1 MFCFTSFRPRR
12 PEVGEGE
19 AAAWEARFHRERAA
33 RREAELLLQEKSRDL
48 YASNQQL
55 TQSLKDLASAVESAE
70 QANRAKSQFLANMS
84 HEIRTPMNT
93 IIGMSYLC
101 LQEELGDKSRK
112 YVSMVNRSARD
123 LLTVINDILDF
134 SKIEANKFDL
144 EVVPFSLQESLERV
158 DSICGHQ
165 AREKGVQFETRIGAG
180 VPRSFAGDPTRLGQV
195 LINLVGNA
203 VKFTARGRISVE
215 VVPAHV
221 DEASAE
227 LEFRVRDTGE
237 GISEEHLE
245 RIFEA
250 FSQADV
256 SNTRRYGGTG
266 LGLSI
271 SKRLVELMGGRI
283 WAESRP
289 GLGSCFS
296 FTTRF
301 ARAPETHLPSTAR
314 QDGDAVAAACAR
326 LSGARILVAEDNEF
340 NQVLIEE
347 LLQRCGAITTVCASG
362 REALEVLQRA
372 QFDIV
377 LMDMQMPDMDGI
389 EATVRL
395 RAMPEFA
402 ALPIVAMTANAMA
415 EDRKRCLAAGMNDF
429 ETKPI
434 DPNRMYLTLAKW
446 VAKAPPPGAS
456 AAGAPQLT

>member
-1 MFCFTSFRPRR
+1 MCCSTSFRPRR

-48 YASNQQL
+48 YAANQQL
-55 TQSLKDLASAVESAE
+55 TQSLMDLASAVESAE

-101 LQEELGDKSRK
+101 LQEELGEKSRK

-134 SKIEANKFDL
+134 SKIEVNKVEL
-144 EVVPFSLQESLERV
+144 EVVPFSLQESLDRV
-158 DSICGHQ
+158 DSICGHL
-165 AREKGVQFETRIGAG
+165 ARQKGVQFETRIAAG
-180 VPRSFAGDPTRLGQV
+180 VPLVSAGDPLRLGQV

-221 DEASAE
+221 DDEIAE
-227 LEFRVRDTGE
+227 LEFRVSDTGD

-256 SNTRRYGGTG
+256 SNARRYGGTG
-266 LGLSI
+266 LGLTI
-271 SKRLVELMGGRI
+271 SKRLVELMGGRM

-289 GLGSCFS
+289 GLGSRFS
-296 FTTRF
+296 FTARF
-301 ARAPETHLPSTAR
+301 ARAPETPRPAITR
-314 QDGDAVAAACAR
+314 QGADAVAAACAQ

-347 LLQRCGAITTVCASG
+347 LLQRCGASTTVCASG
-362 REALEVLQRA
+362 REVLEVLRHER
-372 QFDIV
+372 FDLV
-377 LMDMQMPDMDGI
+377 LMDMQMPDMDGV

-402 ALPIVAMTANAMA
+402 ALPIIAMTANAMA
-415 EDRKRCLAAGMNDF
+415 DDRERCLAAGMNDF
-429 ETKPI
+429 ETKPV

-446 VAKAPPPGAS
+446 VAKAPLT
-456 AAGAPQLT
+456 APRLPAIPS

>member
-1 MFCFTSFRPRR
+1 MSCSTSCRPRR
-12 PEVGEGE
+12 TEVGEGE
-19 AAAWEARFHRERAA
+19 SSAWEARFHRERAA

-55 TQSLKDLASAVESAE
+55 TQSLIELASAVESAE

-101 LQEELGDKSRK
+101 LQEELGEKSRK
-112 YVSMVNRSARD
+112 YVSMVHRSARD

-134 SKIEANKFDL
+134 SKIEVNKIEL
-144 EVVPFSLQESLERV
+144 EVVPFSLQESLDRV
-158 DSICGHQ
+158 DSICGHM
-165 AREKGVQFETRIGAG
+165 ARQKGLQFETRIAAG
-180 VPRSFAGDPTRLGQV
+180 VPLISAGDPLRLGQV

-221 DEASAE
+221 DEEIAE
-227 LEFRVRDTGE
+227 LEFRVSDTGD
-237 GISEEHLE
+237 GISGEHLD

-250 FSQADV
+250 FSQADA

-271 SKRLVELMGGRI
+271 SKRLVELMGGRM
-283 WAESRP
+283 WADSRP

-296 FTTRF
+296 FTVRF
-301 ARAPETHLPSTAR
+301 ARAPERPLPAMTRRDA
-314 QDGDAVAAACAR
+314 DAVAAARAR
-326 LSGARILVAEDNEF
+326 LSGARVLVAEDNEF

-347 LLQRCGAITTVCASG
+347 LLQGCGAITTVCASG
-362 REALEVLQRA
+362 REVLELLQRER
-372 QFDIV
+372 FDIV
-377 LMDMQMPDMDGI
+377 VMDVQMPDMDGI

-395 RAMPEFA
+395 RAMPKFA
-402 ALPIVAMTANAMA
+402 ALPIIAMTANAMA
-415 EDRKRCLAAGMNDF
+415 DDRERCLAAGMNDF

-446 VAKAPPPGAS
+446 VAKAPSTGPMVGAD
-456 AAGAPQLT
+456 PQLT

>member
-1 MFCFTSFRPRR
+1 
-12 PEVGEGE
+12 VGEGE

-48 YASNQQL
+48 YAVNQEL
-55 TQSLKDLASAVESAE
+55 MRSLADLSAAVAAAE
-70 QANRAKSQFLANMS
+70 HANLAKSQFLANMS

-101 LQEELGDKSRK
+101 LQEELGEKSRQ
-112 YVSMVNRSARD
+112 YVSMVHRSARD
-123 LLTVINDILDF
+123 LLTVVNDILDF
-134 SKIEANKFDL
+134 SKIEADRFEL
-144 EVVPFSLQESLERV
+144 EVVPFSVRESLERV
-158 DSICGHQ
+158 DSICGHL
-165 AREKGVQFETRIGAG
+165 AREKGVHFETRIAAG
-180 VPRSFAGDPTRLGQV
+180 VPPVSVGDPLRLGQV

-221 DEASAE
+221 DDEVVE
-227 LEFRVRDTGE
+227 LEFRVSDTGD
-237 GISEEHLE
+237 GISEEHIE

-250 FSQADV
+250 FSQADA
-256 SNTRRYGGTG
+256 SSTRRYGGTG

-296 FTTRF
+296 FTARF
-301 ARAPETHLPSTAR
+301 APASAAHAPSMAR
-314 QDGDAVAAACAR
+314 QEVDAVAAACAR
-326 LSGARILVAEDNEF
+326 LAGARILVAEDNEF

-347 LLQRCGAITTVCASG
+347 LLRGCGATTTVCATG
-362 REALEVLQRA
+362 RKVLELVERER
-372 QFDIV
+372 FDLV
-377 LMDMQMPDMDGI
+377 LMDMQMPEMDGV
-389 EATVRL
+389 EATMRL
-395 RAMPEFA
+395 RAMPEHA

-415 EDRKRCLAAGMNDF
+415 EDRRRCLAAGMNDF

-434 DPNRMYLTLAKW
+434 DPDRMFVTLAKW
-446 VAKAPPPGAS
+446 VAKPPAGPSASAPPHS
-456 AAGAPQLT
+456 